1 MAEEYIYAVAR
12 IKARETQLLTQQD
25 IDRLMACRTPAECL
39 RALGD
44 KGWDTGSGKTAE
56 AVLAEETE
64 KTWALMRELTPDL
77 TPFDVLLYPTDF
89 NNLKAAV
96 KCAVTGA
103 EPHNVFIP
111 GGTVAPDVMQAAV
124 QQNDFSALPD
134 FMAKPAAEAM
144 QVLLST
150 RDGQRCDTILDR
162 ACLTAIRRAG
172 RESRNPLIDGFSELK
187 VAVSDIKIAV
197 RAQRTG
203 KSRAFL
209 EESLAPC
216 DTLDLAELT
225 EAALQSEEALC
236 GYLNRTAY
244 ADGVEPLKAGA
255 SAFEK
260 WSDDRQTALVKSVG
274 RQDYFTVAPLIGYVI
289 ARQNET
295 AAVRIILSGKQNG
308 LSDERIR
315 ARLREM

>member
-12 IKARETQLLTQQD
+12 IKAREALLLTQQN